1 MDGSMVKEGHGPRD
15 VRVDTFPTK
24 FKLGID
30 GFVLMRPL
38 DQSEMPLGHLWSQTN
53 AERPFATAR
62 SKNAPAPNGPT
73 HSD

>member
-38 DQSEMPLGHLWSQTN
+38 DQSEMPLGHL
-53 AERPFATAR
+53 
-62 SKNAPAPNGPT
+62 
-73 HSD
+73 